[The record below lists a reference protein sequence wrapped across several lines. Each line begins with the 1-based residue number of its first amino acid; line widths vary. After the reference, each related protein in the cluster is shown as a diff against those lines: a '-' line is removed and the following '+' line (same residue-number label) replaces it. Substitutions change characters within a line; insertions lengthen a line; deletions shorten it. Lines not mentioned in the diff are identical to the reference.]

1 MFCLYST
8 RILRVVQFRNTL
20 RRKFCWKKKNNFAIG
35 IYLRIGFSGTVWSYI
50 ILVTVDSHNFS
61 SKQKM
66 ISYVR
71 PDWTKYT
78 TEPSFENGL

>member
-1 MFCLYST
+1 M
-8 RILRVVQFRNTL
+8 RILRVVQYFEILYAVN
-20 RRKFCWKKKNNFAIG
+20 FVEKKKNNFAIG
-35 IYLRIGFSGTVWSYI
+35 IYLRIGFSGTVWSYN

-71 PDWTKYT
+71 PDWIKYT